1 MKIECRILKPPK
13 CKGLWTMDTF
23 VSSEKRFPNQRR
35 WQNNEKMGNNDET
48 GLGELSP
55 LDASRIGALMMLW
68 NLVPL

>member
-13 CKGLWTMDTF
+13 CKGLCTMETF
-23 VSSEKRFPNQRR
+23 VFSNQRR

-55 LDASRIGALMMLW
+55 LDASHIGALMMLW
-68 NLVPL
+68 NLAPV

>member
-1 MKIECRILKPPK
+1 
-13 CKGLWTMDTF
+13 MDTF

-55 LDASRIGALMMLW
+55 LDASRIGALMML
-68 NLVPL
+68 